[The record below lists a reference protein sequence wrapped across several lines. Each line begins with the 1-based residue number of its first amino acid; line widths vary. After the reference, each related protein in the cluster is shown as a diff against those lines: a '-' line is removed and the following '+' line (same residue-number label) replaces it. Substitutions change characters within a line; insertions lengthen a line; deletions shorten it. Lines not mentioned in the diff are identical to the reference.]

1 MTREEAKALLESRRD
16 LIKSDYPEIDDYR
29 EALEIAIK
37 ALEQEPCEDTISRQ
51 AAIECNG
58 DYIRQM
64 DNDRLARFL
73 FIWQVNFI
81 SMFFESGFTDTM
93 NAQQLK
99 EWIRSNVWACK
110 EVEVGEDFVFDS
122 EFNLKGEQDE

>member
-1 MTREEAKALLESRRD
+1 MDNNELSTNLAEVGTD
-16 LIKSDYPEIDDYR
+16 
-29 EALEIAIK
+29 
-37 ALEQEPCEDTISRQ
+37 CISRQ

-99 EWIRSNVWACK
+99 EWIRSNEWACK
-110 EVEVGEDFVFDS
+110 EVEVGEDFAFDS
-122 EFNLKGEQDE
+122 EFNQKGEQDG